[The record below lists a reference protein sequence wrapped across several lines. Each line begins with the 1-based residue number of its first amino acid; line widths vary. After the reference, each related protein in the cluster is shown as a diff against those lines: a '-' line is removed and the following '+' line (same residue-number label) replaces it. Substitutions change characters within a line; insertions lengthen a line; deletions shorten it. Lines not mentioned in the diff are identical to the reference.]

1 MCREIKF
8 RAWDEADGL
17 YRDVGSFSYYDVHD
31 SIGDVDSI
39 SQYTGLWDFNGVDIY
54 ENDFVS
60 HDSVH
65 HEMLVSFRDSK
76 WVLVQRPS
84 CESELEGECLCDNL
98 CDFDNNELTVVG
110 NIHAN
115 TEMLG

>member
-1 MCREIKF
+1 MNREIKF
-8 RAWDEADGL
+8 RTWTGRRFWFFDISSGFNTENADT
-17 YRDVGSFSYYDVHD
+17 FS
-31 SIGDVDSI
+31 SPE
-39 SQYTGLWDFNGVDIY
+39 QFTGLKDRAGIDIY
-54 ENDFVS
+54 EGDFVS

-65 HEMLVSFRDSK
+65 HEMLVSFRNSK

-84 CESELEGECLCDNL
+84 CGSELEGECLCDNL

-110 NIHAN
+110 NIHVN